1 MTANYPLLPDCRP
14 DTDGPQSTRS
24 GHSPGRVLSR
34 RADALYPT
42 VRNTRRDRLSR
53 VKADLRRGSWI
64 SGATEGNRMARH
76 SRGPWAGCGEAH
88 AFISRFNSLR
98 NCQSVPSA
106 MIFWGLDLIIPAS
119 CNRSA

>member
-53 VKADLRRGSWI
+53 VKTR
-64 SGATEGNRMARH
+64 
-76 SRGPWAGCGEAH
+76 
-88 AFISRFNSLR
+88 
-98 NCQSVPSA
+98 PSA
-106 MIFWGLDLIIPAS
+106 RFMDFWRD
-119 CNRSA
+119 